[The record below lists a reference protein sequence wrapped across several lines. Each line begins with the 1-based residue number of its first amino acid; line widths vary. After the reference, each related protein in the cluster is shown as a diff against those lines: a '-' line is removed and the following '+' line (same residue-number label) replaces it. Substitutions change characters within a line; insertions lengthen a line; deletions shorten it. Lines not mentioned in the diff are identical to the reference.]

1 MTSTFTLYSGFHTKR
16 RSKVSSLQEIR
27 KLFHGHNFHQ
37 LDVLL
42 IHGLPL
48 KLKLGMSTAGQQIWD
63 GFMGQILLYSCFL
76 SGSTLAL
83 CHRSPLGCGFRKF
96 VLIISST
103 VEASSV
109 DDDLWL
115 ASRSYYRP
123 VIECY
128 WGTEIA
134 SSYIMGSLLQPQA
147 FGAFST
153 KSMKTCFVIFDEHGI
168 PIPEEQARV
177 GEVSLFPLLTG
188 ATDRLPNAAHEKVYF
203 KGMPIY
209 NGTLGNFTPD
219 QRTSILLLVK

>member
-1 MTSTFTLYSGFHTKR
+1 MKGLDWAKIIFYLNSRAIYLPEYRENG
-16 RSKVSSLQEIR
+16 L
-27 KLFHGHNFHQ
+27 NHQ
-37 LDVLL
+37 C
-42 IHGLPL
+42 
-48 KLKLGMSTAGQQIWD
+48 MQ
-63 GFMGQILLYSCFL
+63 
-76 SGSTLAL
+76 
-83 CHRSPLGCGFRKF
+83 
-96 VLIISST
+96 IISST

-168 PIPEEQARV
+168 LIPEEQARV
-177 GEVSLFPLLTG
+177 GEMSLFPLLTG

-209 NGTLGNFTPD
+209 NGTVRLELHAFQYLNLLICLNMNLSMFLNHLQLRIYGD
-219 QRTSILLLVK
+219 IVKRTVGGSIPLIDILEPLHMLKCELKFVQFSHSDYGLVNES

>member
-1 MTSTFTLYSGFHTKR
+1 MKGLDWAKIIFYLNSRAIYLHEYRENG
-16 RSKVSSLQEIR
+16 L
-27 KLFHGHNFHQ
+27 NHQ
-37 LDVLL
+37 C
-42 IHGLPL
+42 
-48 KLKLGMSTAGQQIWD
+48 MQ
-63 GFMGQILLYSCFL
+63 
-76 SGSTLAL
+76 
-83 CHRSPLGCGFRKF
+83 
-96 VLIISST
+96 IISST
-103 VEASSV
+103 VEVSSV

-203 KGMPIY
+203 KEMPIY
-209 NGTLGNFTPD
+209 NGTVRLELHAFQYLNLLICLNMNLSMFLNRLQLRIYGD
-219 QRTSILLLVK
+219 IVKRTVGGSIPLIDILEPLHMLKCELKFVQFSHFD